1 MIIYTV
7 SGLVLLLPTAGNRH
21 MPVGEQ
27 PVDLGDT
34 EERGEPAVS
43 DARVALLAARDV
55 HAHRSTVQLH
65 SRHTHAHRKRG
76 TRANRLKQTCT

>member
-27 PVDLGDT
+27 PADLRDS

-65 SRHTHAHRKRG
+65 SRPAYAHHKGRKS
-76 TRANRLKQTCT
+76 